1 MSEREKG
8 MALEKVRV
16 IYGAL
21 IAAAV
26 YQVIDILRDT
36 QECMIAADKI
46 RGGY

>member
-1 MSEREKG
+1 MSEKERGE
-8 MALEKVRV
+8 ALEKVRIV
-16 IYGAL
+16 YGAL

-36 QECMIAADKI
+36 QECMMAADKI